1 MAAMLENRMV
11 VGEYQPDW
19 VDATDEDFDLR
30 VAEIEDELCNERR
43 DELIENVEQG
53 AAFVRSVVNI
63 LMSNLSRE
71 DKLSEIHDALWHE
84 ITSLAKWEA
93 DQE

>member
-71 DKLSEIHDALWHE
+71 DKLSEIQDALDHE

-93 DQE
+93 GQE